1 MSSTAEMPPTPA
13 ADRLRHRAVVLSDL
27 AAVLQRLTVL
37 TLHLDAGPDTWVGP
51 SPQACL
57 DDLVSRRGS
66 LLRAADG
73 LAGEARRCRRMADDL
88 DAQAAATPAL
98 R

>member
-1 MSSTAEMPPTPA
+1 MPPTPA

-51 SPQACL
+51 SPQACR
-57 DDLVSRRGS
+57 DDLEARRGS

-73 LAGEARRCRRMADDL
+73 LAGEARRCQRMADDL
-88 DAQAAATPAL
+88 DARTAAMPVL